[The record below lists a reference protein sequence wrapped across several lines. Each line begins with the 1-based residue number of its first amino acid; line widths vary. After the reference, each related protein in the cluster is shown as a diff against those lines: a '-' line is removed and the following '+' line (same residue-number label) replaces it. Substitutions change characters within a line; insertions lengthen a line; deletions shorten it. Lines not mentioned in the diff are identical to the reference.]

1 MLNTPSRRLFFDLQ
15 VNEHGR
21 YATVAQVSAR
31 DGSRDV
37 VVLAAELWPPLH
49 ALLGLYAQG
58 RVEGAI
64 EGLDSARL
72 RTEQSEGTQRRSI
85 QLDGRSCSSG
95 QRCYFFDLFQNPVG
109 RYLRISQ
116 VKGQS
121 RATVLLLEVCFQGA
135 AAALLEFQA
144 WP

>member
-1 MLNTPSRRLFFDLQ
+1 MQ
-15 VNEHGR
+15 VNEIGR

-37 VVLAAELWPPLH
+37 VLLAAELWPPLH

-72 RTEQSEGTQRRSI
+72 RTEQLEAKRST

-95 QRCYFFDLFQNPVG
+95 PCGDCCYDFDLVQNPVG
-109 RYLRISQ
+109 RYLRISE
-116 VKGQS
+116 VKGRS
-121 RATVLLLEVCFQGA
+121 RATVLLPEACFQGA
-135 AAALLEFQA
+135 AAAMLEFQA